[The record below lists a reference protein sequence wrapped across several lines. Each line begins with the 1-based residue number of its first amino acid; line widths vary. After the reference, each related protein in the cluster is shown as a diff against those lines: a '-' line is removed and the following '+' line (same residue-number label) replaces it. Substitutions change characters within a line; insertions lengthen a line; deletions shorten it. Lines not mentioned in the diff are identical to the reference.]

1 MKLYF
6 PNIEGMK
13 LKAQKQN
20 AKRGAAQRR
29 ESGFQVAKMTR
40 ATANQPID
48 SMLLLVAQSPPL
60 KSKTYIMPPK
70 PAKPQPMM
78 VAMYLYLVT
87 KISILQMIEI
97 LIGHAIQREKL
108 GIGSTIIQV

>member
-1 MKLYF
+1 
-6 PNIEGMK
+6 MK

-40 ATANQPID
+40 ATANQPMD

-87 KISILQMIEI
+87 LIPAESAVAGFSPTALKFNPVLVLNKKIEAKIHKRMV
-97 LIGHAIQREKL
+97 
-108 GIGSTIIQV
+108 T